1 MTSTHRLI
9 ALVIIWIVL
18 GVALFYAFGISL
30 FVPPNTVITL
40 AVLLILAGLT
50 ATWFVTRSPRVSASK
65 LD

>member
-9 ALVIIWIVL
+9 ALIFIWIVL

-30 FVPPNTVITL
+30 FVPPYAVITL
-40 AVLLILAGLT
+40 AVLLVVAGLT
-50 ATWFVTRSPRVSASK
+50 ATWFVTRSPRVEASK

>member
-30 FVPPNTVITL
+30 FVPPYAVITL
-40 AVLLILAGLT
+40 AILLILAGLA
-50 ATWFVTRSPRVSASK
+50 ATWFVTRSPHVGVSK
-65 LD
+65 FD